1 MPRYFTLPEAEALLP
16 ELEGRLRQ
24 TLADKALLEETE
36 GRLRAT
42 AERVMLAGGVRLD
55 RAKVAE
61 DLKLRERLAERL
73 KERIQEIEGRGCL
86 LKDLD
91 MGLLD
96 FPTMFRGEEV
106 YLCWKLGE
114 SRIGF
119 WHAVSAGFAGRKAID
134 EEFLAGHGAE

>member
-1 MPRYFTLPEAEALLP
+1 MPRYFTLREAEALLP
-16 ELEGRLRQ
+16 ELQERLRQ
-24 TLADKALLEETE
+24 TLADKALLEEIE
-36 GRLRAT
+36 GRLRGT
-42 AERVMLAGGVRLD
+42 AERVMLAGGARVD

-61 DLKLRERLAERL
+61 DLKLREGLAGRL

-91 MGLLD
+91 IGLLD
-96 FPTMFRGEEV
+96 FPTLFRGEEV